1 MKRNNYPGWA
11 GLFLMAGALCMFSPA
26 LHAQNEQAPPEQQQ
40 QQPPD
45 QQQQPP
51 DQQQQPPDQ
60 GQQPPEQQQQPPD
73 QGQQPPE
80 QQQQPPEQQQQPPEQ
95 QQQPPDQGQ
104 QATPQSQTFAGTI
117 MKLQDGKYALVTGK
131 TAQGQLS
138 GHFLDDQNDAKKY
151 DGKKVRVTGS
161 LDMASN
167 TIHVSKIVAG

>member
-95 QQQPPDQGQ
+95 QQPPDQGQ